1 MTRDGEA
8 VAAALSAD
16 DLFQMD
22 QFLQQTATRLQV
34 RPDQV
39 DGAVRLLQDG
49 NTIPF
54 IARYRREAT
63 RGLDERQLRLIED
76 LLARAREMAARKAT
90 ILRTIADQGKLTPPL
105 QQEIIACSD
114 PARLEDLYLP
124 YRPRRRTRAAI
135 ARERGLQPLADLLLS
150 PAPLPLPR
158 PQLLSRFVN
167 PENGVPDADAAIQ
180 GACDIAAEIWADD
193 PENRRQATAR
203 LRQGHLRSDVKSGK
217 SEEGARFRDYF
228 ECRQRVAGLPGHRF
242 LALQRGE
249 SEGVL
254 RLRFE
259 ADDDAATHDLARRVL
274 QRTNPAFAPELQQAA
289 TDCYSRLLR
298 PAAETTVLNELRQQA
313 DQEAVEVFAKNLHDL
328 LMAAPAGPRTTIGV
342 DPGFRTGCKL
352 AVVDGT
358 GKFLA
363 TETIYPTPPRSD
375 LQHAENVLLRL
386 LREHRV
392 ELIAIGNGTASRE
405 AEKFVADVLR
415 KHSLDVTKVMVS
427 EAGASVYSASE
438 AAIEEYPELDI
449 TVRGAISIAHRL
461 QDPLAELV
469 KIDPKSIGVGQYQH
483 DVDQP
488 LLQKAL
494 EREVESCVNAV
505 GVDLNTASAA
515 LLSRVAGI
523 GTVLAK
529 RIVGWRDEHG
539 GFTTRRELLNVPRL
553 GQKAFQQAAGF
564 LRIRG
569 GKEPLDA
576 SAVHPE
582 QYALVQKIAATLQ
595 VSPTQL
601 VGSERLVTSLN
612 ATQFVTAEFGEFT
625 VRDVLTELARPGRD
639 PRREFRT
646 ARFTET
652 VSELEQLQPG
662 MVLEGVVTNVTKF
675 GAFVDIGVHQDG
687 LVHISQLA
695 DRFIRDPAEVVAA
708 GDIVRVTVLEVD
720 LPRRRISL
728 TCRAQ
733 SPSNPPQKS

>member
-1 MTRDGEA
+1 
-8 VAAALSAD
+8 
-16 DLFQMD
+16 MD
-22 QFLQQTATRLQV
+22 QFVQQTAVGLNV

-63 RGLDERQLRLIED
+63 RGLDERQLRHIED
-76 LLARAREMAARKAT
+76 SLAKARELAARKAT
-90 ILRTIADQGKLTPPL
+90 ILRTIAEQGKLTPSL
-105 QQEIIACSD
+105 RQEITSCSD

-124 YRPRRRTRAAI
+124 FRPRRRTRAAT
-135 ARERGLQPLADLLLS
+135 ARERGLQPLADLLLT
-150 PAPLPLPR
+150 PAPLPEPR
-158 PQLLSRFVN
+158 AQLLSRFVH
-167 PENGVPDADAAIQ
+167 PENGVPDAAAAIQ

-193 PENRRQATAR
+193 VENRRRTAAR
-203 LRQGHLRSDVKSGK
+203 LRQGDLRSDVKTGK
-217 SEEGARFRDYF
+217 ADEGARFRDYF
-228 ECRQRVAGLPGHRF
+228 DCRQRVAGLPGHRF

-259 ADDDAATHDLARRVL
+259 VDDEAAIRELARHVL
-274 QRTNPAFAPELQQAA
+274 QGTNPAFASELQQTAA
-289 TDCYSRLLR
+289 DCYTRLLR
-298 PAAETTVLNELRQQA
+298 PTAETTVLNELRQLA

-328 LMAAPAGPRTTIGV
+328 LMAAPAGPRSTLGV

-363 TETIYPTPPRSD
+363 AETIYPTPPRLD
-375 LQHAENVLLRL
+375 LQQSETVLLRL
-386 LREHRV
+386 IRDHQV
-392 ELIAIGNGTASRE
+392 ELIAVGNGTASRE

-415 KHSLDVTKVMVS
+415 KHGLEVTKVMVS

-438 AAIEEYPELDI
+438 AAIEEYPDLDVTI
-449 TVRGAISIAHRL
+449 RGAISIAHRL

-469 KIDPKSIGVGQYQH
+469 KIDPKAIGVGQYQH

-488 LLQKAL
+488 RLHKAL

-529 RIVGWRDEHG
+529 RIVSWRDKNG
-539 GFTTRRELLNVPRL
+539 SFPTRRQLLQVPRL

-569 GKEPLDA
+569 GPEPLDA

-582 QYALVQKIAATLQ
+582 QYPLVQKIAATLQ
-595 VSPTQL
+595 TSPAQL
-601 VGSERLVTSLN
+601 VGNERLIAGLN
-612 ATQFVTAEFGEFT
+612 VAQFVSPEFGEFT
-625 VRDVLTELARPGRD
+625 VRDVLSELARPGRD

-646 ARFTET
+646 ARFTDS
-652 VSELEQLQPG
+652 VSELEQLLPG

-687 LVHISQLA
+687 LIHISQLA
-695 DRFIRDPAEVVAA
+695 DRFIRDPSEVVSA
-708 GDIVRVTVLEVD
+708 GDVVRVTVLEVD

-728 TCRAQ
+728 SRRSQ
-733 SPSNPPQKS
+733 PGQQN

>member
-1 MTRDGEA
+1 MHRSRNR
-8 VAAALSAD
+8 VLSSSNA
-16 DLFQMD
+16 FSP
-22 QFLQQTATRLQV
+22 QTKVCPTKQ
-34 RPDQV
+34 
-39 DGAVRLLQDG
+39 
-49 NTIPF
+49 
-54 IARYRREAT
+54 
-63 RGLDERQLRLIED
+63 
-76 LLARAREMAARKAT
+76 
-90 ILRTIADQGKLTPPL
+90 
-105 QQEIIACSD
+105 
-114 PARLEDLYLP
+114 
-124 YRPRRRTRAAI
+124 
-135 ARERGLQPLADLLLS
+135 
-150 PAPLPLPR
+150 LPL
-158 PQLLSRFVN
+158 
-167 PENGVPDADAAIQ
+167 Q
-180 GACDIAAEIWADD
+180 GACDIAAELWADD
-193 PENRRQATAR
+193 PENRRRAAAR
-203 LRQGHLRSDVKSGK
+203 IRQGDLRSDVKQGK
-217 SEEGARFRDYF
+217 AEEGARFRDYF
-228 ECRQRVAGLPGHRF
+228 DCRQRVAGLPGHRF

-249 SEGVL
+249 TEGVL

-259 ADDDAATHDLARRVL
+259 TDDEAATRELCHHALRN
-274 QRTNPAFAPELQQAA
+274 TNPAFSTELQSAA
-289 TDCYSRLLR
+289 EDCYSRLLR
-298 PAAETTVLNELRQQA
+298 PGAETAVLGEMREKA
-313 DQEAVEVFAKNLHDL
+313 DLEAVEVFAKNLHDL

-363 TETIYPTPPRSD
+363 AETIYPTPPRNELEHS
-375 LQHAENVLLRL
+375 ERVLLRL
-386 LREHRV
+386 IREHHV

-405 AEKFVADVLR
+405 ADKFVADVLR
-415 KHSLDVTKVMVS
+415 KHSIEVTRVMVS

-438 AAIEEYPELDI
+438 SAIEEYPELDVTI
-449 TVRGAISIAHRL
+449 RGAISIAHRL

-529 RIVGWRDEHG
+529 RIVGWRNEHG
-539 GFTTRRELLNVPRL
+539 RFMTRRELLKVPRL

-569 GKEPLDA
+569 GQEPLDA

-582 QYALVQKIAATLQ
+582 QYPLVQQISVTLQ
-595 VSPTQL
+595 VPVTEL
-601 VGSERLVTSLN
+601 VGNERLVSGLK
-612 ATQFVTAEFGEFT
+612 AEQFVSSEFGGFT
-625 VRDVLTELARPGRD
+625 VRDVLAELARPGRD

-646 ARFTET
+646 ARFTES
-652 VSELEQLQPG
+652 VSEMEQLQPG

-695 DRFIRDPAEVVAA
+695 DRFIRDPAEVVSA
-708 GDIVRVTVLEVD
+708 GDIIRVTVLEVD
-720 LPRRRISL
+720 TARKRIAL

-733 SPSNPPQKS
+733 SGQRN

>member
-1 MTRDGEA
+1 MK
-8 VAAALSAD
+8 D
-16 DLFQMD
+16 DLFLMD
-22 QFLQQTATRLQV
+22 RFLQETSVRLQV
-34 RPDQV
+34 RPEQV
-39 DGAVRLLQDG
+39 DGAVRLLEDG

-63 RGLDERQLRLIED
+63 RGLDERQLRQIED
-76 LLARAREMAARKAT
+76 LLGKARDLAARKST
-90 ILRTIADQGKLTPPL
+90 ILSTIAEQGKLTPQL
-105 QQEIIACSD
+105 QLEIIACSD

-124 YRPRRRTRAAI
+124 WRPRRRTRAAA
-135 ARERGLQPLADLLLS
+135 ARERGLQPLADILLS
-150 PAPLPLPR
+150 NAPLPEPR
-158 PQLLSRFVN
+158 AQLLKRFLSADK
-167 PENGVPDADAAIQ
+167 GVPDEAAALQ
-180 GACDIAAEIWADD
+180 GACDIAAELWADD
-193 PENRRQATAR
+193 PENRRRAAAR
-203 LRQGHLRSDVKSGK
+203 IRQGDLRSEVKPGK

-228 ECRQRVAGLPGHRF
+228 DCRQRVAGLPGHRF

-249 SEGVL
+249 TEGVL

-259 ADDDAATHDLARRVL
+259 TDDEAATRELCHHVL
-274 QRTNPAFAPELQQAA
+274 RNTNPAFSTELQSAA
-289 TDCYSRLLR
+289 EDCYLRLLR
-298 PAAETTVLNELRQQA
+298 PGAETAVLSEMREKA
-313 DQEAVEVFAKNLHDL
+313 DLEAVEVFAKNLHDL

-363 TETIYPTPPRSD
+363 AETVYPTPPRSE
-375 LQHAENVLLRL
+375 LEHSERVLLRL
-386 LREHRV
+386 IREHHV

-405 AEKFVADVLR
+405 ADKFVADVLR
-415 KHSLDVTKVMVS
+415 KHSIEVTRVMVS

-438 AAIEEYPELDI
+438 SAIEEYPELDVTI
-449 TVRGAISIAHRL
+449 RGAISIAHRL

-539 GFTTRRELLNVPRL
+539 RFMTRRELLKVPRL

-569 GKEPLDA
+569 GQEPLDA

-582 QYALVQKIAATLQ
+582 QYPLVQQISLTLQ
-595 VSPTQL
+595 VPVTAL
-601 VGSERLVTSLN
+601 VGNERLVSGLK
-612 ATQFVTAEFGEFT
+612 AEQFVSSEFGGFT
-625 VRDVLTELARPGRD
+625 VRDVLAELARPGRD

-646 ARFTET
+646 ARFTES
-652 VSELEQLQPG
+652 VSEMEQLQPG

-695 DRFIRDPAEVVAA
+695 DRFIRDPAEVVSA
-708 GDIVRVTVLEVD
+708 GDIIRVTVLEVD
-720 LPRRRISL
+720 TARKRIAL

-733 SPSNPPQKS
+733 SGQRN

>member
-1 MTRDGEA
+1 MK
-8 VAAALSAD
+8 D
-16 DLFQMD
+16 DLFLMD
-22 QFLQQTATRLQV
+22 RFLQDTAGRLQV
-34 RPDQV
+34 RPEQV
-39 DGAVRLLQDG
+39 EGAVRLLEDG

-63 RGLDERQLRLIED
+63 RGLDERQLRQIED
-76 LLARAREMAARKAT
+76 LLGKSRDLAARKST
-90 ILRTIADQGKLTPPL
+90 ILSTIAEQGKLTPQL
-105 QQEIIACSD
+105 QQEITSCSD

-124 YRPRRRTRAAI
+124 YRPRRRTRAAA
-135 ARERGLQPLADLLLS
+135 ARERGLQPLADILLS
-150 PAPLPLPR
+150 NAPFPEPR
-158 PQLLSRFVN
+158 TQLLRRFLSADK
-167 PENGVPDADAAIQ
+167 GVPDEAAALQ
-180 GACDIAAEIWADD
+180 GACDIAAELWADD
-193 PENRRQATAR
+193 PENRRRAAAR
-203 LRQGHLRSDVKSGK
+203 IRQGELRSDVKPGK
-217 SEEGARFRDYF
+217 SEEGTRFRDYF
-228 ECRQRVAGLPGHRF
+228 DCRQRVAGLPGHRF

-249 SEGVL
+249 TEGVL

-259 ADDDAATHDLARRVL
+259 TDDEAATRELSHHVL
-274 QRTNPAFAPELQQAA
+274 RNTNPAFAAELQAA
-289 TDCYSRLLR
+289 AEDCYSRLLR
-298 PAAETTVLNELRQQA
+298 PSAENAVLGELREKA
-313 DQEAVEVFAKNLHDL
+313 DLEAVEVFAKNLHDL

-363 TETIYPTPPRSD
+363 AETIYPTPPRND
-375 LQHAENVLLRL
+375 LEQSERVLLRL
-386 LREHRV
+386 IREQHV

-405 AEKFVADVLR
+405 ADKFVADVLR
-415 KHSLDVTKVMVS
+415 KHSIEVTRVMVS

-438 AAIEEYPELDI
+438 SAIEEYPELDVTI
-449 TVRGAISIAHRL
+449 RGAISIAHRL

-523 GTVLAK
+523 GSVLAK

-539 GFTTRRELLNVPRL
+539 RFMTRRELLKVPRL

-569 GKEPLDA
+569 GQEPLDA

-582 QYALVQKIAATLQ
+582 QYPLVQQISVTLH
-595 VSPTQL
+595 VPVTEL
-601 VGSERLVTSLN
+601 VGNERLVSGLK
-612 ATQFVTAEFGEFT
+612 AEQFVSSEFGGFT
-625 VRDVLTELARPGRD
+625 VRDVLAELARPGRD

-646 ARFTET
+646 ARFTES

-695 DRFIRDPAEVVAA
+695 DRFIRDPAEVVSA
-708 GDIVRVTVLEVD
+708 GDIIRVTVLEVD
-720 LPRRRISL
+720 TNRRRIAL

-733 SPSNPPQKS
+733 SGQQK

>member
-1 MTRDGEA
+1 MKADGQRIA
-8 VAAALSAD
+8 DALPAE
-16 DLFQMD
+16 DLFRMD
-22 QFLQQTATRLQV
+22 QFLQEASVRLQV
-34 RPDQV
+34 RPEQV
-39 DGAVRLLQDG
+39 EAAVRLLEDG

-54 IARYRREAT
+54 ISRYRREAT

-76 LLARAREMAARKAT
+76 LLGKARDLAARKST
-90 ILRTIADQGKLTPPL
+90 VLRTISDQGKLTPEL
-105 QQEIIACSD
+105 RHEITACTEA
-114 PARLEDLYLP
+114 ARLEDLYLP
-124 YRPRRRTRAAI
+124 FRPRRRTRAAA
-135 ARERGLQPLADLLLS
+135 ARERGLQPLADMLLS
-150 PAPLPLPR
+150 NTPLPAPR
-158 PQLLSRFVN
+158 AQLLRRFVDA
-167 PENGVPDADAAIQ
+167 EKGVPDEAAAIQ
-180 GACDIAAEIWADD
+180 GACDIAAEFWADD
-193 PENRRQATAR
+193 PENRRKAAVR
-203 LRQGHLRSDVKSGK
+203 IRQGELRSDVKQGK

-228 ECRQRVAGLPGHRF
+228 DCRQRITSLPGHRF

-249 SEGVL
+249 AEGVL

-259 ADDDAATHDLARRVL
+259 ADDDAATRELSQRVL
-274 QRTNPAFAPELQQAA
+274 QGTNPAFTPELQAA
-289 TDCYSRLLR
+289 AADCYSRLLR
-298 PAAETTVLNELRQQA
+298 PAAESTVLHELRERA

-363 TETIYPTPPRSD
+363 TETVYPTPPRSD
-375 LQHAENVLLRL
+375 LQQAENVLLRL
-386 LREHRV
+386 IREHQV

-415 KHSLDVTKVMVS
+415 KHGLDVTKVMVS

-438 AAIEEYPELDI
+438 AAIEEYPELDV

-488 LLQKAL
+488 LLHKAL

-523 GTVLAK
+523 GPVLAK
-529 RIVGWRDEHG
+529 RIVSWRDENG
-539 GFTTRRELLNVPRL
+539 SFATRRELLKVPRL

-569 GKEPLDA
+569 GHEPLDA

-582 QYALVQKIAATLQ
+582 QYPLVQKISSVLHVPSA
-595 VSPTQL
+595 QL
-601 VGSERLVTSLN
+601 IGNERLVSGLHAN
-612 ATQFVTAEFGEFT
+612 QFVSAEFGEFT

-646 ARFTET
+646 ARFTEAI
-652 VSELEQLQPG
+652 SELEQLQPG

-695 DRFIRDPAEVVAA
+695 DRFVRDPAEVVSA

-720 LPRRRISL
+720 TARRRISL
-728 TCRAQ
+728 SCRTQ
-733 SPSNPPQKS
+733 TDQRN

>member
-1 MTRDGEA
+1 MKADGQRIA
-8 VAAALSAD
+8 DALPAE
-16 DLFQMD
+16 DLFRMD
-22 QFLQQTATRLQV
+22 QFLQEASVRLQV
-34 RPDQV
+34 RPEQV
-39 DGAVRLLQDG
+39 EAAVRLLEDG

-54 IARYRREAT
+54 ISRYRREAT

-76 LLARAREMAARKAT
+76 LLGKARDLAARKST
-90 ILRTIADQGKLTPPL
+90 VLRTISDQGKLTPEL
-105 QQEIIACSD
+105 RHEITACTEA
-114 PARLEDLYLP
+114 ARLEDLYLP
-124 YRPRRRTRAAI
+124 FRPRRRTRAAA
-135 ARERGLQPLADLLLS
+135 ARERGLQPLAEMLLS
-150 PAPLPLPR
+150 NTPLPAPR
-158 PQLLSRFVN
+158 GQLLRRFVDA
-167 PENGVPDADAAIQ
+167 EKGVPDEAAAIQ
-180 GACDIAAEIWADD
+180 GACDIAAEFWADD
-193 PENRRQATAR
+193 PENRRKAAVR
-203 LRQGHLRSDVKSGK
+203 IRQGELRSDVKQGK
-217 SEEGARFRDYF
+217 SDEGARFRDYF
-228 ECRQRVAGLPGHRF
+228 DCRQRITSLPGHRF

-249 SEGVL
+249 AEGVL

-259 ADDDAATHDLARRVL
+259 ADDDAATRELSQRVL
-274 QRTNPAFAPELQQAA
+274 QGTNPAFTPELQAA
-289 TDCYSRLLR
+289 AADCYSRLLR
-298 PAAETTVLNELRQQA
+298 PAAESTVLHELRERA

-363 TETIYPTPPRSD
+363 TETVYPTPPRSD
-375 LQHAENVLLRL
+375 LQQAENVLLRL
-386 LREHRV
+386 IREHQV

-415 KHSLDVTKVMVS
+415 KHGLDVTKVMVS

-438 AAIEEYPELDI
+438 AAIEEYPELDV

-488 LLQKAL
+488 LLHKAL

-523 GTVLAK
+523 GPVLAR
-529 RIVGWRDEHG
+529 RIVSWRDENG
-539 GFTTRRELLNVPRL
+539 SFATRRELLKVPRL

-569 GKEPLDA
+569 GHEPLDA

-582 QYALVQKIAATLQ
+582 QYPLVQKISSVLHVPSA
-595 VSPTQL
+595 QL
-601 VGSERLVTSLN
+601 IGNERLVSGLHAN
-612 ATQFVTAEFGEFT
+612 QFVSAEFGEFT

-646 ARFTET
+646 ARFTEAI
-652 VSELEQLQPG
+652 SELEQLQPG

-695 DRFIRDPAEVVAA
+695 DRFVRDPAEVVSA

-720 LPRRRISL
+720 TARRRISL
-728 TCRAQ
+728 SCRTQ
-733 SPSNPPQKS
+733 TDQRN

>member
-1 MTRDGEA
+1 MK
-8 VAAALSAD
+8 D
-16 DLFQMD
+16 DLFLMD
-22 QFLQQTATRLQV
+22 RFLQETSVRLQV
-34 RPDQV
+34 RAEQV
-39 DGAVRLLQDG
+39 DGAVRLLEDG

-63 RGLDERQLRLIED
+63 RGLDERQLRQIED
-76 LLARAREMAARKAT
+76 LLGKARDLAARKST
-90 ILRTIADQGKLTPPL
+90 ILSTIAEQGKLTPQL
-105 QQEIIACSD
+105 QQEITACGD

-124 YRPRRRTRAAI
+124 YRPRRRTRAAA
-135 ARERGLQPLADLLLS
+135 ARERGLQPLADILLS
-150 PAPLPLPR
+150 NAPLPEPR
-158 PQLLSRFVN
+158 AQLLKRFLSADK
-167 PENGVPDADAAIQ
+167 GVPDEAAALQ
-180 GACDIAAEIWADD
+180 GACDIAAELWADD
-193 PENRRQATAR
+193 PENRRRAAAR
-203 LRQGHLRSDVKSGK
+203 IRQGDLRSDVKPGK

-228 ECRQRVAGLPGHRF
+228 DCRQRVAGLPGHRF

-249 SEGVL
+249 TEGVL

-259 ADDDAATHDLARRVL
+259 TDDEAATRELCHHALRN
-274 QRTNPAFAPELQQAA
+274 TNPAFSTELQSAA
-289 TDCYSRLLR
+289 EDCYSRLLR
-298 PAAETTVLNELRQQA
+298 PGAETAVLGEMREKA
-313 DQEAVEVFAKNLHDL
+313 DLEAVEVFAKNLHDL

-363 TETIYPTPPRSD
+363 AETIYPTPPRNELEHSER
-375 LQHAENVLLRL
+375 ALLRL
-386 LREHRV
+386 IREHHV

-405 AEKFVADVLR
+405 ADKFVADVLR
-415 KHSLDVTKVMVS
+415 KHSIEVTRVMVS

-438 AAIEEYPELDI
+438 SAIEEYPELDVTI
-449 TVRGAISIAHRL
+449 RGAISIAHRL

-539 GFTTRRELLNVPRL
+539 RFMTRRELLKVPRL

-569 GKEPLDA
+569 GQEPLDA

-582 QYALVQKIAATLQ
+582 QYPLVQQISVTLQ
-595 VSPTQL
+595 VPVTEL
-601 VGSERLVTSLN
+601 VGNERIVSGLK
-612 ATQFVTAEFGEFT
+612 AEQFVSSEFGGFT
-625 VRDVLTELARPGRD
+625 VRDVLAELARPGRD

-646 ARFTET
+646 ARFTES
-652 VSELEQLQPG
+652 VSEMEQLQPG

-695 DRFIRDPAEVVAA
+695 DRFIRDPAEVVSA
-708 GDIVRVTVLEVD
+708 GDIIRVTVLEVD
-720 LPRRRISL
+720 TARKRIAL

-733 SPSNPPQKS
+733 SGQRN

>member
-1 MTRDGEA
+1 MKADDNA
-8 VAAALSAD
+8 VAEAFSAD
-16 DLFQMD
+16 DLFRID
-22 QFLQQTATRLQV
+22 QFLQQTATGLNV

-63 RGLDERQLRLIED
+63 RGLDERQLRQIED
-76 LLARAREMAARKAT
+76 LLGKAQELAARKAT
-90 ILRTIADQGKLTPPL
+90 ILRTIAEQGKLTPNL
-105 QQEIIACSD
+105 RQDITACSD

-124 YRPRRRTRAAI
+124 FRPRRRTRAAA

-150 PAPLPLPR
+150 SAPLPEPR
-158 PQLLSRFVN
+158 TQLLRRFVN
-167 PENGVPDADAAIQ
+167 PENGVPDAAAAIQ

-193 PENRRQATAR
+193 PENRRKTAAR
-203 LRQGHLRSDVKSGK
+203 VRQGELRSSVKPGK
-217 SEEGARFRDYF
+217 ADEGARFRDYF
-228 ECRQRVAGLPGHRF
+228 DCRQRVAGLPGHRF

-259 ADDDAATHDLARRVL
+259 IDDEAGTRELERRVL
-274 QRTNPAFAPELQQAA
+274 QGTNPAFTPELQLAA
-289 TDCYSRLLR
+289 ADCYSRLLR
-298 PAAETTVLNELRQQA
+298 PAAETTVLNELRQLA
-313 DQEAVEVFAKNLHDL
+313 DQEAVEVFARNLHDL

-363 TETIYPTPPRSD
+363 AETIYPTPPRSD
-375 LQHAENVLLRL
+375 LLQSENVLLRL
-386 LREHRV
+386 IRDYQP

-415 KHSLDVTKVMVS
+415 KHSLGLTKVMVS

-438 AAIEEYPELDI
+438 AAIEEFPELDV

-469 KIDPKSIGVGQYQH
+469 KIDPKAIGVGQYQH

-488 LLQKAL
+488 LLHKAL

-529 RIVGWRDEHG
+529 RIVSWRDENG
-539 GFTTRRELLNVPRL
+539 SFSTRRELLKVPRL

-569 GKEPLDA
+569 GSEPLDA

-582 QYALVQKIAATLQ
+582 QYPLVQKIASTLQ
-595 VSPTQL
+595 VVPNQL
-601 VGSERLVTSLN
+601 VGNERLLTSLQVS
-612 ATQFVTAEFGEFT
+612 QFVSGEFGEFT
-625 VRDVLTELARPGRD
+625 VRDVLQELARPGRD

-646 ARFTET
+646 ARFTES

-695 DRFIRDPAEVVAA
+695 DRFIRDPAEVVSA
-708 GDIVRVTVLEVD
+708 GDIIRVTVLEVD

-728 TCRAQ
+728 SRRSQPAQ
-733 SPSNPPQKS
+733 QN

>member
-1 MTRDGEA
+1 MK
-8 VAAALSAD
+8 D
-16 DLFQMD
+16 DLFLMD
-22 QFLQQTATRLQV
+22 RFLQETSVRLQV
-34 RPDQV
+34 RAEQV
-39 DGAVRLLQDG
+39 DGAVRLLEDG

-63 RGLDERQLRLIED
+63 RGLDERQLRQIED
-76 LLARAREMAARKAT
+76 LLGKARDLAARKST
-90 ILRTIADQGKLTPPL
+90 ILSTIAEQGKLTPQL
-105 QQEIIACSD
+105 QQEITACSD

-124 YRPRRRTRAAI
+124 YRPRRRTRAAA
-135 ARERGLQPLADLLLS
+135 ARERGLQPLADILLS
-150 PAPLPLPR
+150 NAPLPEPR
-158 PQLLSRFVN
+158 AQLLKRFLSADK
-167 PENGVPDADAAIQ
+167 GVPDEAAALQ
-180 GACDIAAEIWADD
+180 GACDIAAELWADD
-193 PENRRQATAR
+193 PENRRRAAAR
-203 LRQGHLRSDVKSGK
+203 IRQGDLRSDVKPGK

-228 ECRQRVAGLPGHRF
+228 DCRQRVAGLPGHRF

-249 SEGVL
+249 TEGVL

-259 ADDDAATHDLARRVL
+259 TDDEAATRELCHHALRN
-274 QRTNPAFAPELQQAA
+274 TNPAFSTELQSAA
-289 TDCYSRLLR
+289 EDCYSRLLR
-298 PAAETTVLNELRQQA
+298 PGAETAVLGEMREKA
-313 DQEAVEVFAKNLHDL
+313 DLEAVEVFAKNLHDL

-363 TETIYPTPPRSD
+363 AETIYPTPPRNELEHSER
-375 LQHAENVLLRL
+375 ALLRL
-386 LREHRV
+386 IREHHV

-405 AEKFVADVLR
+405 ADKFVADVLR
-415 KHSLDVTKVMVS
+415 KHSIEVTRVMVS

-438 AAIEEYPELDI
+438 SAIEEYPELDVTI
-449 TVRGAISIAHRL
+449 RGAISIAHRL

-539 GFTTRRELLNVPRL
+539 RFMTRRELLKVPRL

-569 GKEPLDA
+569 GQEPLDA

-582 QYALVQKIAATLQ
+582 QYPLVQQISVTLQ
-595 VSPTQL
+595 VPVTEL
-601 VGSERLVTSLN
+601 VGNERIVSGLK
-612 ATQFVTAEFGEFT
+612 AEQFVSSEFGGFT
-625 VRDVLTELARPGRD
+625 VRDVLAELARPGRD

-646 ARFTET
+646 ARFTES
-652 VSELEQLQPG
+652 VSEMEQLQPG

-695 DRFIRDPAEVVAA
+695 DRFIRDPAEVVSA
-708 GDIVRVTVLEVD
+708 GDIIRVTVLEVD
-720 LPRRRISL
+720 TARKRIAL

-733 SPSNPPQKS
+733 SGQRN